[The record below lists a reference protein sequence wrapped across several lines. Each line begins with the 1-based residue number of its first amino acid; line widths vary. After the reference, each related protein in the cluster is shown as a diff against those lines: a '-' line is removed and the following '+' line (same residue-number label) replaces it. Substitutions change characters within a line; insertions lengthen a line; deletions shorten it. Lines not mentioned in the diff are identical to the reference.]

1 MVRRKKAH
9 DPVDGQFVP
18 DNPETP
24 NFNEHYEVEEPKPE
38 VRGVARLGSPEAPEA
53 PEAIETPGVQTP
65 VTPKLRPEDTA
76 EGKTKEVAARDNLD
90 LNSGQRFGAKLIA
103 LAEMN
108 RRK

>member
-24 NFNEHYEVEEPKPE
+24 DFNEHYESQEPK
-38 VRGVARLGSPEAPEA
+38 SEAPEET
-53 PEAIETPGVQTP
+53 PEAVETPGVQTP
-65 VTPKLRPEDTA
+65 VTAKLRPEDTA
-76 EGKTKEVAARDNLD
+76 EAKTKEVAARNNLD